1 MSPEPRRLH
10 RAAISVY
17 VLATLRDAALPLVIV
32 LLLSVFRGG
41 LEAGSLLNGAIFGAI
56 GVTGAAVMGW
66 WRWDNTR
73 WWVDNSGIHKRSG
86 MFTTKQTDIPWN
98 RIQALDLQQGI
109 AQRWFNVH
117 AVHVQ
122 TGGGGAEGEIVLEAI
137 WDEELDGLR
146 ELVAMRGGRVERV
159 ETEGRRLSGATLV
172 VAALTAGQIGVILPV
187 LAGAA
192 QLAQNVLGDDA
203 EREAVRLVPDTG
215 DEWLLAAAVLL
226 GAAWLLSFAGAVV
239 AFAGF
244 SVTRDEERLRIRRGL
259 FEHREATI
267 PVDRVRA
274 VVVVEGL
281 LRQPFGLAALRM
293 EVIGH
298 AKEPAAA
305 QTLFP
310 LLRRAEVGAF
320 LEQVLPEFADDTER
334 LEPLP
339 GRALR
344 RYVLP
349 LAAAGLV
356 VGTAAWPVT
365 HFGALLALPA
375 AGYGALRF
383 RAAGWRLADGRLV
396 VRSLAL
402 ARTTVLGPAVLRE
415 SVTLGQTVLQRRGRL
430 ANLSVAFGKRTR
442 ARVHHLDADAARDVF
457 TDLSGAFTSHSDVKA
472 PGAPGSS
479 PRSIPADE

>member
-1 MSPEPRRLH
+1 MSPEARRLH

-73 WWVDNSGIHKRSG
+73 WWVDTSGIHKRSG
-86 MFTTKQTDIPWN
+86 MVTTKQTDIPWN

-159 ETEGRRLSGATLV
+159 DTEGRRLSGATLV

-305 QTLFP
+305 
-310 LLRRAEVGAF
+310 
-320 LEQVLPEFADDTER
+320 
-334 LEPLP
+334 
-339 GRALR
+339 
-344 RYVLP
+344 
-349 LAAAGLV
+349 
-356 VGTAAWPVT
+356 
-365 HFGALLALPA
+365 
-375 AGYGALRF
+375 
-383 RAAGWRLADGRLV
+383 
-396 VRSLAL
+396 
-402 ARTTVLGPAVLRE
+402 
-415 SVTLGQTVLQRRGRL
+415 
-430 ANLSVAFGKRTR
+430 
-442 ARVHHLDADAARDVF
+442 
-457 TDLSGAFTSHSDVKA
+457 
-472 PGAPGSS
+472 
-479 PRSIPADE
+479 